1 MYKCNKCSNNGKKNK
16 KEIVY
21 SSLSVVFI
29 MKIGN
34 MGLWTVF
41 FLEFRLC
48 YFLWQQLILFDHILG
63 RDK

>member
-1 MYKCNKCSNNGKKNK
+1 MEKINK

-29 MKIGN
+29 IKIGN

-41 FLEFRLC
+41 F
-48 YFLWQQLILFDHILG
+48 
-63 RDK
+63 